1 MSDPLDEVRKVIPT
15 PVTDVEIREA
25 EVLTIPATGAVVNL
39 NEPREVGVALQDI
52 QALEGRFRD
61 VKRILK
67 DALVSYWQTGGTAK
81 TFPIGGGRTAII
93 SGGPDK
99 QFDAVAIR
107 DDLRAAGMPE
117 ERVSEIV
124 VEEITYTVKAV
135 EAVKAAK
142 ANPEYRAIIE
152 RHTTPIERPYDVRIR
167 RQ

>member
-1 MSDPLDEVRKVIPT
+1 MTDIEVRET
-15 PVTDVEIREA
+15 

-61 VKRILK
+61 VKRVLK
-67 DALVSYWQTGGTAK
+67 DALVSYWQKGGTAK
-81 TFPIGGGRTAII
+81 TFPIGGGRTAVI

-99 QFDAVAIR
+99 AYDATAIR
-107 DDLRAAGMPE
+107 DDLIAAGMPQ
-117 ERVSEIV
+117 ERVDQIV

-135 EAVKAAK
+135 EAAKAAK
-142 ANPEYRAIIE
+142 ANPTYAAIIE
-152 RHTTPIERPYDVRIR
+152 RHTTPIERPFDVRIR